1 MQHRNVRGK
10 IRYTSAKAGREGVE
24 RGREW
29 FNFTHHAD
37 GSVIMTAQCEIEDP
51 DPRHWRSEIKPE
63 RRNHQALALAATVR
77 EE

>member
-51 DPRHWRSEIKPE
+51 DPTVLRTSPVISGRTAN
-63 RRNHQALALAATVR
+63 RATCWST
-77 EE
+77 